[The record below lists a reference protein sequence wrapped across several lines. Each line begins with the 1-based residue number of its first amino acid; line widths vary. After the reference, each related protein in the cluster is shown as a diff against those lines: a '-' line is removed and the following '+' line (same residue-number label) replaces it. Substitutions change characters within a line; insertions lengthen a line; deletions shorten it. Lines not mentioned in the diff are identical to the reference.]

1 MSYVTIAKILPKKVR
16 DGYRNLL
23 IYSGVRVPGERFLGF
38 TVIFGLLL
46 SVAIAY
52 SMLVFLELEA
62 NMALTVLFLCYG
74 LFEGGIYM
82 WLWFRVESRRKFV
95 EGILPDALQIMSMNI
110 RAGLTT
116 ERALILTARPEFGVF
131 EKELKRAG
139 KEIMAG
145 KDLKEAMLGITKRI
159 KSRQLE
165 TTLKMVVDG
174 IDSGGELASLL
185 EQTSSDI
192 QNTQLMEKEVKASVL
207 MYVIFIFFAVGM
219 GAPLIFGI
227 STHLVEVLTA
237 QMSQFENVRIPE
249 PDDYGTSGISPFGG
263 ISSTTQIQGLTAVSI
278 DPQFLILYA
287 MISLTL
293 TSLFGGLVIGVI
305 KDGEE
310 KQGMRYVPILI
321 GISLT
326 IFFVTRFIAA
336 SMFTI

>member
-1 MSYVTIAKILPKKVR
+1 MSYITIAKILPKRVR
-16 DGYRNLL
+16 EGYRNLL
-23 IYSGVRVPGERFLGF
+23 TYSGVKVPGERFLGF

-46 SVAIAY
+46 SLAI
-52 SMLVFLELEA
+52 SFMIMIFMGLET
-62 NMALTVLFLCYG
+62 NVALTIFLFCYM

-82 WLWFRVESRRKFV
+82 WLWFRVDSRSKFV
-95 EGILPDALQIMSMNI
+95 ERVLPDALQIMSMNI

-145 KDLKEAMLGITKRI
+145 RELKDSMLGISKRI

-192 QNTQLMEKEVKASVL
+192 QNTQLMEKEVRASVL

-219 GAPLIFGI
+219 GAPVIFGI
-227 STHLVEVLTA
+227 STHLVQVLTE
-237 QMSQFENVRIPE
+237 QMGQFEDVNIP
-249 PDDYGTSGISPFGG
+249 DYDEISSSGITPFGG
-263 ISSTTQIQGLTAVSI
+263 FSTTTTMQGVTSVSI
-278 DPQFLILYA
+278 DPDFLVLYA
-287 MISLTL
+287 MISLSV
-293 TSLFGGLVIGVI
+293 TSFFGGLVIGVI
-305 KDGEE
+305 KDGSE
-310 KQGMRYVPILI
+310 KNGVRYVPILL
-321 GISLT
+321 GLSVAL
-326 IFFVTRFIAA
+326 FFVTRFIAA
-336 SMFTI
+336 TMFAV